1 MPRKKDVSPNKG
13 GNAVDILKEA
23 VEIGLGALVL
33 TRERAEKISN
43 DLVKKGKL
51 KKREG
56 ASLLEEIVKKGRAEE
71 RAIEASIA
79 KIVRATLSK
88 INVAN
93 KADIRRLENEIKK
106 MKAHRH

>member
-1 MPRKKDVSPNKG
+1 M
-13 GNAVDILKEA
+13 DIVKEA

-33 TRERAEKISN
+33 TREKAEKIAN

-56 ASLLEEIVKKGRAEE
+56 ATLFEEIVKKGRAEE
-71 RAIEASIA
+71 KELEASIA
-79 KIVRATLSK
+79 KIVSATFSK
-88 INVAN
+88 LNVAN

-106 MKAHRH
+106 LKAHRP